1 MIAPLRDRIWT
12 RDEEIEYAIAKG
24 IPVAATQASPFSID
38 ENLFGRAIEAGV
50 LEDPW
55 AAPPEEPYALTR
67 PGRRA
72 RAGRGHDPLRGGI
85 PVALDGEEL
94 RLAELIA
101 QLNTLA
107 GPYGIGRID
116 MIENRAVGIKSR
128 EVYEAPAAMV
138 LIHAHSALEDVVLTK
153 DEARIKRGLEQRWT
167 ELVYEGL
174 GSARRVRRS
183 TPSSTGR
190 RS

>member
-12 RDEEIEYAIAKG
+12 RDEEIEYALGKG

-55 AAPPEEPYALTR
+55 AAPPEEPYALTGD
-67 PGRRA
+67 PA
-72 RAGRGHDPLRGGI
+72 SAPPPLEVTIEFEAGV

-94 RLAELIA
+94 PLAGLVA
-101 QLNTLA
+101 KLNALA

-116 MIENRAVGIKSR
+116 MIENTAPSESRAVR
-128 EVYEAPAAMV
+128 
-138 LIHAHSALEDVVLTK
+138 
-153 DEARIKRGLEQRWT
+153 
-167 ELVYEGL
+167 
-174 GSARRVRRS
+174 SARRLRRS
-183 TPSSTGR
+183 C
-190 RS
+190 